1 MKKYI
6 LFAAAFL
13 FLVPMMYGQRQ
24 LVELWKTDSV
34 FKVPESVLYDKA
46 GRVLYVSNI
55 DGTDPW
61 GKDGQGSIGKLG
73 LDGKVIAAEWVTGLH
88 SPKGMGLYKGILYVA
103 DQQEVV
109 MIDVKQSKIVNRIE
123 VEGASGLN
131 DISIDAKGI
140 IYVTDS
146 RGKKLY
152 RIDNRKASLYL
163 DSLSGPNG
171 VLAHDGKLLIVDN
184 GALYRVESDK
194 SLTKLADGMEGGTDG
209 IEHTGNGEYLVSCWA
224 GVIYHVKG
232 EGRKEVLLD
241 TREAKSNTA
250 DIGYDA
256 AKKIVYVP
264 TFWRNTVVAYQLK

>member
-1 MKKYI
+1 MKKFI
-6 LFAAAFL
+6 LSAAAFL
-13 FLVPMMYGQRQ
+13 FLVPLMYGQRQ
-24 LVELWKTDSV
+24 LVQLWKTDSV

-46 GRVLYVSNI
+46 GKLLYVSNI

-61 GKDGQGSIGKLG
+61 GKDGKGSVGKLG

-109 MIDVKQSKIVNRIE
+109 MIDVKQSKIVNRIQ

-131 DISIDAKGI
+131 DISIDQKGI

-152 RIDNRKASLYL
+152 RIENSKPSLYL
-163 DSLSGPNG
+163 DTLQGPNG

-184 GALYRVESDK
+184 GALYRVESNK

-256 AKKIVYVP
+256 DKKIVYVP